1 MGSRIYGVISSVV
14 AGSALIICIGCVVG
28 GALSSDPTAP
38 TVEIR
43 KFEMGPQGM
52 QGAQTWIQPGGAV
65 TVSRNWLGQGGAT
78 NKADITVFANDT
90 EGVRHIEV
98 AGSGKGPC
106 STVPNAS
113 GQFFTSS
120 GPLTAT
126 FPKQSKTAS
135 PGTIETFMAVHLD
148 DLLRDASCGTH
159 RFANM
164 PASQE
169 FFLDSGTW
177 TITAKAENCCG
188 GQTSG
193 TFTVTVQ

>member
-1 MGSRIYGVISSVV
+1 MRNRIYGATLSMA
-14 AGSALIICIGCVVG
+14 AGSALAFCIGCVA
-28 GALSSDPTAP
+28 GAPTTDPTPP

-43 KFEMGPQGM
+43 KWEMTPTGM
-52 QGAQTWIQPGGAV
+52 QGAQTWIQPGGTA
-65 TVSRNWLGQGGAT
+65 TVPPNWLSQGGAT
-78 NKADITVFANDT
+78 NKADITVFAKDT

-98 AGSGKGPC
+98 VGSGKGRC
-106 STVPNAS
+106 STLPNAS

-135 PGTIETFMAVHLD
+135 PGTVETFMALHLD
-148 DLLRDASCGTH
+148 DLLRDASCGRH
-159 RFANM
+159 RFASM
-164 PASQE
+164 PSSQE

-193 TFTVTVQ
+193 TFTIIVQ